1 MGADVNPRIGVIA
14 DTFLQGSLLANA
26 AKALG
31 YEVVVS
37 TQPANL
43 DTGKWV
49 GKGLVE
55 CWLVDLHDQ
64 EAWAALLDLLLDQA
78 EAPLIFGD
86 GQAPP
91 KATED
96 YPRWERRLFQTLIK
110 SVGRPVS
117 ASGRENLSLLEK
129 TMARPRASIVIPNE
143 FKDPHLADGAPER
156 VWVLGASAG
165 GPAAVKLF
173 LDSLPKELP
182 VAFVLAQHIDPKM
195 LETLSASLVRH
206 NWFKIRIGRD
216 GEPLRYGEIVVA
228 PCDAEI
234 TFDARACV
242 QSTGKPWEGPY
253 APSIDQTIA
262 NVTSRFGAGAGA
274 ILFSG
279 MGNDGSIA
287 APLLKARGG
296 TVWAQSAE
304 TCAVS
309 SQPDSV
315 RDTGCVGYSGSPELL
330 AQQLIEFVR
339 QQLKSGTGTPGN
351 SRPGAA
357 AS

>member
-1 MGADVNPRIGVIA
+1 MGEEVNPRIGVIS
-14 DTFLQGSLLANA
+14 DTFLQGSLLSNA

-31 YEVVVS
+31 YDVVVN
-37 TQPANL
+37 TQPGNL

-49 GKGLVE
+49 GKGVVE
-55 CWLVDLHDQ
+55 CWLLDLSDQ
-64 EAWAALLDLLLDQA
+64 EKWAEFLDMLLEQA
-78 EAPLIFGD
+78 DAPLIFGD
-86 GQAPP
+86 GDAPP
-91 KATED
+91 KTSEE

-110 SVGRPVS
+110 SVGRPVL
-117 ASGRENLSLLEK
+117 AKVNLNVLEK
-129 TMARPRASIVIPNE
+129 TEAKPRSTLVIPAE
-143 FKDPHLADGAPER
+143 FTNQKLVEGAPFR

-173 LDSLPKELP
+173 LDSLPRELP

-195 LETLSASLVRH
+195 LEGLAQSLVRH
-206 NWFKIRIGRD
+206 NWFKARIGRP

-234 TFDARACV
+234 AFGEDNCV
-242 QSTGKPWEGPY
+242 VQTGKLWEGPY
-253 APSIDQTIA
+253 APSIDQVMA
-262 NVTSRFGAGAGA
+262 NVSSRYGRCAGA

-287 APLLKARGG
+287 GPMMKAKGG

-315 RDTGCVGYSGSPELL
+315 RDTGCVSYSGSPEFL
-330 AQQLIEFVR
+330 AQQLIEMLR
-339 QQLKSGTGTPGN
+339 QELKARAASSGE
-351 SRPGAA
+351 AA

>member
-1 MGADVNPRIGVIA
+1 MGEEVNPRLGVIS
-14 DTFLQGSLLANA
+14 DTLLQGSLLANA

-31 YEVVVS
+31 YDVVVN
-37 TQPANL
+37 TQPGNL
-43 DTGKWV
+43 DTVKWV
-49 GKGLVE
+49 DKGVVE
-55 CWLVDLHDQ
+55 CWLIDLHDQ
-64 EAWAALLDLLLDQA
+64 EKWAEFLDVLLDQTD
-78 EAPLIFGD
+78 APLIFGD
-86 GQAPP
+86 GDAPP
-91 KATED
+91 KSHEE

-110 SVGRPVS
+110 SVGRPVI
-117 ASGRENLSLLEK
+117 AKVNLNVPEK
-129 TMARPRASIVIPNE
+129 TQAKPRSMLVIPEE
-143 FKDPHLADGAPER
+143 FKDPSLTAGRPQR

-195 LETLSASLVRH
+195 LEGLTQSLIRH
-206 NWFKIRIGRD
+206 NWFKMRIGRS
-216 GEPLRYGEIVVA
+216 GEPLRYGDIVVA

-234 TFDARACV
+234 TFDETDCIV
-242 QSTGKPWEGPY
+242 QTGKPWEGPY
-253 APSIDQTIA
+253 APSIDQVMA
-262 NVTSRFGAGAGA
+262 NVSSRYGRQAGA

-287 APLLKARGG
+287 GPMMAARGG

-315 RDTGCVGYSGSPELL
+315 RDTGCVSYSGSPEFL
-330 AQQLIEFVR
+330 AQQLIESVR
-339 QQLKSGTGTPGN
+339 QQLKNRPKPPGE
-351 SRPGAA
+351 AL

>member
-1 MGADVNPRIGVIA
+1 MGEEVNPRIGVIA
-14 DTFLQGSLLANA
+14 DTLLQGSLMANA

-31 YEVVVS
+31 YDVVVN
-37 TQPANL
+37 TQPGNL
-43 DTGKWV
+43 DSGKWV

-64 EAWAALLDLLLDQA
+64 EKWADFLDMLLEQA
-78 EAPLIFGD
+78 DAPLIFGD
-86 GQAPP
+86 GLAPP
-91 KATED
+91 KTHEE
-96 YPRWERRLFQTLIK
+96 YPRWERRLFQSLIK
-110 SVGRPVS
+110 SVGRPV
-117 ASGRENLSLLEK
+117 AATRVNLNVLEK
-129 TMARPRASIVIPNE
+129 SYAKPRSTLVIPAE
-143 FKDPHLADGAPER
+143 FKDPALVAGEVQR

-165 GPAAVKLF
+165 GPTAVKLF
-173 LDSLPKELP
+173 LDSLPRELP

-195 LETLSASLVRH
+195 LDALATSLVRH
-206 NWFKIRIGRD
+206 NWFKVRIGRP
-216 GEPLRYGEIVVA
+216 GELLRYGEIVVA

-234 TFDARACV
+234 AFDADGCV
-242 QSTGKPWEGPY
+242 VQTGKPWEGPY
-253 APSIDQTIA
+253 APSIDQVMA
-262 NVTSRFGAGAGA
+262 NVAARWGRQAGA

-287 APLLKARGG
+287 GPLMVQRGG

-315 RDTGCVGYSGSPELL
+315 RDTGCVSYSGSPELL
-330 AQQLIEFVR
+330 AQQLIERVR
-339 QQLKSGTGTPGN
+339 QELKGGQPAPGQ
-351 SRPGAA
+351 AA

>member
-1 MGADVNPRIGVIA
+1 MGQDVNPRIGVIA
-14 DTFLQGSLLANA
+14 DTFLQGNLLANA

-43 DTGKWV
+43 DTTKWI

-64 EAWAALLDLLLDQA
+64 ETWAAFLDHLLEEAD
-78 EAPLIFGD
+78 APLIFGD
-86 GQAPP
+86 GAAPP
-91 KATED
+91 KTHEE

-117 ASGRENLSLLEK
+117 AAGKENLTLLEK
-129 TMARPRASIVIPNE
+129 TLAKPRSTIIIPNE
-143 FKDPHLADGAPER
+143 FKDPNLAVAPLER

-195 LETLSASLVRH
+195 LDALATSLVRH
-206 NWFKIRIGRD
+206 NWFKMRIGRP
-216 GEPLRYGEIVVA
+216 GEPLRYGEIILA

-234 TFDARACV
+234 AFDDNGCV
-242 QSTGKPWEGPY
+242 IQTGRPWDSPY
-253 APSIDQTIA
+253 APSIDQMMA
-262 NVTSRFGAGAGA
+262 NVTARFGAGAGA

-287 APLLKARGG
+287 GPMMKARGG
-296 TVWAQSAE
+296 NVWAQSAE

-330 AQQLIEFVR
+330 AQQLMEFVR
-339 QQLKSGTGTPGN
+339 QQLRARQP
-351 SRPGAA
+351 RPGGAL

>member
-1 MGADVNPRIGVIA
+1 MGEAVNPRIGVIS
-14 DTFLQGSLLANA
+14 DTFLQGNQLANA
-26 AKALG
+26 ARALG

-37 TQPANL
+37 TLPANL
-43 DTGKWV
+43 DTGKWI

-55 CWLVDLHDQ
+55 CWLLDLHDQ
-64 EAWAALLDLLLDQA
+64 ETWAELLDTLLDQSD
-78 EAPLIFGD
+78 APLIFGD
-86 GQAPP
+86 GDAPP
-91 KATED
+91 KTHEE

-110 SVGRPVS
+110 SVGKPVI
-117 ASGRENLSLLEK
+117 ASGRENLTLLERTYAK
-129 TMARPRASIVIPNE
+129 PRSTIVIPNE
-143 FKDPHLADGAPER
+143 FKAPQVAEGIPSR

-195 LETLSASLVRH
+195 LEALANSLVRH
-206 NWFKIRIGRD
+206 NWFKIRVGTP

-234 TFDARACV
+234 AFDQQAKVV
-242 QSTGKPWEGPY
+242 QTGKPWEGPY
-253 APSIDQTIA
+253 APAIDQVIA
-262 NVTSRFGAGAGA
+262 NTTARFGAGTGA

-287 APLLKARGG
+287 APQLKAKGG
-296 TVWAQSAE
+296 SVWAQSAE
-304 TCAVS
+304 SCAVS

-315 RDTGCVGYSGSPELL
+315 RDTGCVEYSGTPEQL
-330 AQQLIEFVR
+330 ALQLIERVR
-339 QQLKSGTGTPGN
+339 QQLRTG
-351 SRPGAA
+351 RPPAGVA

>member
-1 MGADVNPRIGVIA
+1 MAEEVNPRIGVIA

-31 YEVVVS
+31 YEVVVN
-37 TQPANL
+37 TQPGNL
-43 DTGKWV
+43 DAGKWI

-55 CWLVDLHDQ
+55 CWLVDLEDQ
-64 EAWAALLDLLLDQA
+64 EKWADFLDAMLEQA

-86 GQAPP
+86 GTAPA
-91 KATED
+91 KTSEE

-110 SVGRPVS
+110 SVGRPVTKVTLK
-117 ASGRENLSLLEK
+117 ALE
-129 TMARPRASIVIPNE
+129 AIVPPKERTAMVVPVE
-143 FKDPHLADGAPER
+143 FRNPAAFAGFPTR

-173 LDSLPKELP
+173 LDALPKELP

-195 LETLSASLVRH
+195 LEALALSLVRH
-206 NWFKIRIGRD
+206 NSFGIRVGEQ
-216 GEPLRYGEIVVA
+216 GEPLGYGNILVA
-228 PCDAEI
+228 PCDGEI
-234 TFDARACV
+234 AFDAHARV
-242 QSTGKPWEGPY
+242 VRTGKSWEGPY
-253 APSIDQTIA
+253 APSIDQVMN
-262 NVTSRFGAGAGA
+262 NVSLRFGSGAGA

-287 APLLKARGG
+287 GPQVVARGG
-296 TVWAQSAE
+296 NVWAQSAE

-315 RDTGCVGYSGSPELL
+315 RDTGCVTYSGSPEHL
-330 AQQLIEFVR
+330 ALQLVEFVR
-339 QQLKSGTGTPGN
+339 QQIKGGTMPPAN
-351 SRPGAA
+351 IVAN
-357 AS
+357 

>member
-1 MGADVNPRIGVIA
+1 MGEAVNPRIGVIS
-14 DTFLQGSLLANA
+14 DTFLQGNQLANA
-26 AKALG
+26 ARALG

-43 DTGKWV
+43 DADKWI

-64 EAWAALLDLLLDQA
+64 ETWAEFLDNLLEQA
-78 EAPLIFGD
+78 DAPLIFGD
-86 GQAPP
+86 GDAPP
-91 KATED
+91 KTHEE

-110 SVGRPVS
+110 SVGKPVI
-117 ASGRENLSLLEK
+117 ASGRENLTLLERTYAK
-129 TMARPRASIVIPNE
+129 PRSTIVIPNE
-143 FKDPHLADGAPER
+143 FKAPQVAEGIPSR

-195 LETLSASLVRH
+195 LDALANSLIRH
-206 NWFKIRIGRD
+206 NWFKIRIGTP

-234 TFDARACV
+234 AFDQQARV
-242 QSTGKPWEGPY
+242 IQTGKPWEVPY
-253 APSIDQTIA
+253 APSIDQVIA
-262 NVTSRFGAGAGA
+262 NTTARFGAGTGA

-287 APLLKARGG
+287 APQLKAKGG

-315 RDTGCVGYSGSPELL
+315 RDTGCVGYSGSPENL
-330 AQQLIEFVR
+330 ALQLIEFVR
-339 QQLKSGTGTPGN
+339 QQLRTG
-351 SRPGAA
+351 RPPIGAA

>member
-1 MGADVNPRIGVIA
+1 MGQDVNPRIGVIS
-14 DTFLQGSLLANA
+14 DTFLQGNLLANA
-26 AKALG
+26 SRALG

-43 DTGKWV
+43 DTGKWI
-49 GKGLVE
+49 GKGMVE
-55 CWLVDLHDQ
+55 CWLVDLNDQ
-64 EAWAALLDLLLDQA
+64 EKWAALLDQLLDQSD
-78 EAPLIFGD
+78 APLIFGD
-86 GQAPP
+86 GDAPP
-91 KATED
+91 KTHEE

-117 ASGRENLSLLEK
+117 ASGKENLTLLER
-129 TMARPRASIVIPNE
+129 TMAKPRSTIVIPNE
-143 FKDPHLADGAPER
+143 FKDPTLAVGVPER

-195 LETLSASLVRH
+195 LDALSVSLVRH
-206 NWFKIRIGRD
+206 NWFKIRIGRP
-216 GEPLRYGEIVVA
+216 GEPLRCGEIVVA

-234 TFDARACV
+234 AFDEQGCV
-242 QSTGKPWEGPY
+242 IQTGKPWEGPY
-253 APSIDQTIA
+253 APSIDQVMS
-262 NVTSRFGAGAGA
+262 NVTNRFGAGAGA

-287 APLLKARGG
+287 GPLMKARGG

-315 RDTGCVGYSGSPELL
+315 RDTGCVGYSGSPEFL
-330 AQQLIEFVR
+330 ALQLMELVKQQLRARPRPEPR
-339 QQLKSGTGTPGN
+339 ADDAATG
-351 SRPGAA
+351 
-357 AS
+357 

>member
-1 MGADVNPRIGVIA
+1 MGEEVNPRIGVIA
-14 DTFLQGSLLANA
+14 DTLLQGSLLASA

-37 TQPANL
+37 TQPSKFDNA
-43 DTGKWV
+43 KWI

-55 CWLVDLHDQ
+55 CWLVDLQDQ
-64 EAWAALLDLLLDQA
+64 ETWAELLDSLLEQSD
-78 EAPLIFGD
+78 APLIFGD
-86 GQAPP
+86 GTAPA
-91 KATED
+91 KTHED

-110 SVGRPVS
+110 SVGKPVI
-117 ASGRENLSLLEK
+117 ASGKENLKLLEATVAK
-129 TMARPRASIVIPNE
+129 PRATIVIPNE
-143 FKDPHLADGAPER
+143 FKDPAVVEGVPSR

-195 LETLSASLVRH
+195 LDALASSLVRH
-206 NWFKIRIGRD
+206 NWFRIRIGTP

-234 TFDARACV
+234 AFDQQGKVV
-242 QSTGKPWEGPY
+242 QTGKPWEGPY
-253 APSIDQTIA
+253 APSIDQVIA
-262 NVTSRFGAGAGA
+262 NTTARFGAGTGV

-287 APLLKARGG
+287 APQLVAKGG

-315 RDTGCVGYSGSPELL
+315 RDTGCVEYSGSPEQL
-330 AQQLIEFVR
+330 AQQLIERVR
-339 QQLKSGTGTPGN
+339 QQLRSGRPQ
-351 SRPGAA
+351 PGAV

>member
-1 MGADVNPRIGVIA
+1 MGEEVNPRIGVVS

-31 YEVVVS
+31 YTVVVN
-37 TQPANL
+37 TQPGNL
-43 DTGKWV
+43 DTDRWI
-49 GKGLVE
+49 GKGVVE
-55 CWLVDLHDQ
+55 CWLIDLHDQ
-64 EAWAALLDLLLDQA
+64 ETWADFLDLLLEQA
-78 EAPLIFGD
+78 DAPLIFGD
-86 GQAPP
+86 GLAPT
-91 KATED
+91 KTHEE

-110 SVGRPVS
+110 SVGRPV
-117 ASGRENLSLLEK
+117 ASVNFTVLEK
-129 TMARPRASIVIPNE
+129 TQAKPRSTITIPVE
-143 FKDPHLADGAPER
+143 FKNPALVGAKPER

-195 LETLSASLVRH
+195 LDALAISLVRH
-206 NWFKIRIGRD
+206 NWFKMRIGRP
-216 GEPLRYGEIVVA
+216 GEPLRYGDILLA

-234 TFDARACV
+234 SFDDAGRVV
-242 QSTGKPWEGPY
+242 QTGKAWEGPY
-253 APSIDQTIA
+253 SPSIDQVIS
-262 NVTSRFGAGAGA
+262 NVSMRFGANAGA

-287 APLLKARGG
+287 TPHMKARGG
-296 TVWAQSAE
+296 VVWAQTAD

-315 RDTGCVGYSGSPELL
+315 RDTGAVSYSGSPEHL
-330 AQQLIEFVR
+330 ALQLIEYVR
-339 QQLKSGTGTPGN
+339 QQMKGQMSPPTGAT
-351 SRPGAA
+351 